1 MLSCIYENVKTER
14 ASADILSKHLG
25 HQLIALA
32 LIAKSRQLEM
42 VNQAN
47 GKTLWKK
54 TFSSQIGGYVVVY

>member
-1 MLSCIYENVKTER
+1 M
-14 ASADILSKHLG
+14 LSKHLG

-47 GKTLWKK
+47 GKTLWKNL
-54 TFSSQIGGYVVVY
+54 FSSQIGGYVIVY